1 MAKLTIS
8 EVAIVNDQHL
18 FSGTST
24 HAYKIYKNLREHN
37 IASEIHQFLISNDK
51 PKEDNLFIKY
61 GLLHNYNG
69 NSKYV
74 YDAKLAFNFLTGL
87 NWRSFKEIKS
97 NIILLS
103 GPTLLP
109 LARYSAKSIVIGHD
123 LFFLENPGGSI
134 FLASYMKRMYKAF
147 KNVNC
152 VMVNS
157 EFTRNVF
164 IRSLKL
170 DQNRVQV
177 VYPYVDSDVF
187 YPGNSNVK
195 DFLKVKEE
203 DIVILSVGGDEPN
216 KNIESVLKLLKKLPD
231 NYKLIRVGRN
241 FNTVKMID
249 NLGLVKRVITL
260 GNVDIKLL
268 SELYRGCNFFIFP
281 SLSEGFG
288 IPLIEAM
295 ASGIP
300 FIASNRA
307 SLPEVA
313 GDSGIICEPHDI
325 ECMLKAVIELNSDDS
340 LRKYY
345 VDKGLKRAMEFSKE
359 KQFQSLSKVLRLVN
373 NEI

>member
-8 EVAIVNDQHL
+8 EVAIINDQHM

-37 IASEIHQFLISNDK
+37 IAAEIHQFLISNDI
-51 PKEDNLFIKY
+51 PKEVNLFIKH
-61 GLLHNYNG
+61 GLLYNYNG
-69 NSKYV
+69 KSKYV
-74 YDAKLAFNFLTGL
+74 YNIKLALNFLTGL

-97 NIILLS
+97 DIIFLS

-109 LARYSAKSIVIGHD
+109 LTKYNAKTIVIGHD
-123 LFFLENPGGSI
+123 LFFRENTGGSI
-134 FLASYMKRMYKAF
+134 FLASYMKRTYKAF
-147 KNVNC
+147 KNAKY
-152 VMVNS
+152 VMANS

-164 IRSLKL
+164 IRSLNL
-170 DQNRVQV
+170 DENRVQV

-187 YPGNSNVK
+187 HPGNSNIK
-195 DFLKVKEE
+195 DILRVKEE
-203 DIVILSVGGDEPN
+203 DVLILSVGGDEPN

-241 FNTVKMID
+241 FNILKLIND
-249 NLGLVKRVITL
+249 SSLLNRVITL
-260 GNVDIKLL
+260 GNVDTKLL

>member
-37 IASEIHQFLISNDK
+37 IAAEMHQFLISNDT

-61 GLLHNYNG
+61 GLLHNYNRK
-69 NSKYV
+69 SKYV
-74 YDAKLAFNFLTGL
+74 YNTKLALNFISGL

-147 KNVNC
+147 KNANYVI
-152 VMVNS
+152 VDS
-157 EFTRNVF
+157 KFTRNEF
-164 IRSLKL
+164 LRNLKL
-170 DQNRVQV
+170 DENNVQV

-216 KNIESVLKLLKKLPD
+216 KNIESVLKLHPLYSSDRSFISTLP
-231 NYKLIRVGRN
+231 
-241 FNTVKMID
+241 
-249 NLGLVKRVITL
+249 RVITRFT
-260 GNVDIKLL
+260 KPRL
-268 SELYRGCNFFIFP
+268 SIILTVLKFRPTRI
-281 SLSEGFG
+281 SL
-288 IPLIEAM
+288 
-295 ASGIP
+295 
-300 FIASNRA
+300 
-307 SLPEVA
+307 
-313 GDSGIICEPHDI
+313 
-325 ECMLKAVIELNSDDS
+325 
-340 LRKYY
+340 
-345 VDKGLKRAMEFSKE
+345 
-359 KQFQSLSKVLRLVN
+359 
-373 NEI
+373 

>member
-1 MAKLTIS
+1 MANLTRS
-8 EVAIVNDQHL
+8 EVAIVNDQHM

-37 IASEIHQFLISNDK
+37 IASEIHQFLISNDT
-51 PKEDNLFIKY
+51 PKEENLFIKY
-61 GLLHNYNG
+61 GLLHNYKG
-69 NSKYV
+69 KSKYI
-74 YDAKLAFNFLTGL
+74 YDTKLALNFLTGL
-87 NWRSFKEIKS
+87 NWKSFKDIKS
-97 NIILLS
+97 DITLLS

-109 LARYSAKSIVIGHD
+109 LTKYNTKTIVIGHD
-123 LFFLENPGGSI
+123 LFFLENTGGSI
-134 FLASYMKRMYKAF
+134 FLASYMKRTYKAF
-147 KNVNC
+147 KNANYVI
-152 VMVNS
+152 VNS
-157 EFTRNVF
+157 KFTRNEF
-164 IRSLKL
+164 LRSLKL
-170 DQNRVQV
+170 DENRVRV

-187 YPGNSNVK
+187 HPGNSNVK

-203 DIVILSVGGDEPN
+203 DVLILSVGGDDPN

-249 NLGLVKRVITL
+249 NLDLVKRVITL
-260 GNVDIKLL
+260 GNVDTKLL

-300 FIASNRA
+300 LITSNQA

-325 ECMLKAVIELNSDDS
+325 ECMSKAVIELNSDDS

-345 VDKGLKRAMEFSKE
+345 VAKELKRVMEFSKE
-359 KQFQSLSKVLRLVN
+359 KQFQSLSKVLKLL
-373 NEI
+373 NEEI

>member
-1 MAKLTIS
+1 M
-8 EVAIVNDQHL
+8 
-18 FSGTST
+18 
-24 HAYKIYKNLREHN
+24 
-37 IASEIHQFLISNDK
+37 HQFLISNDK

-69 NSKYV
+69 RSKYI
-74 YDAKLAFNFLTGL
+74 YDTKLALNFLTGL
-87 NWRSFKEIKS
+87 NWRSFKDIKS
-97 NIILLS
+97 DVILLS

-109 LARYSAKSIVIGHD
+109 LAKYNTKTIVIGHD
-123 LFFLENPGGSI
+123 LFFLENAGGSI
-134 FLASYMKRMYKAF
+134 FLASYMKRAYKTF
-147 KNVNC
+147 KNANY

-157 EFTRNVF
+157 EFSRNVF

-177 VYPYVDSDVF
+177 VYPYVDTDVF
-187 YPGNSNVK
+187 HPGNSIVK
-195 DFLKVKEE
+195 DLLKVKEE
-203 DIVILSVGGDEPN
+203 DVLILSVGGDEPN
-216 KNIESVLKLLKKLPD
+216 KNIESVLKLLKKLPY

-241 FNTVKMID
+241 FNTLKLIND
-249 NLGLVKRVITL
+249 PSLKDRVITL

-268 SELYRGCNFFIFP
+268 SELYRGCNLFIFP
-281 SLSEGFG
+281 SLFEGFG

-313 GDSGIICEPHDI
+313 GDSGIICEPYDI
-325 ECMLKAVIELNSDDS
+325 ECMSKAVIELNFDDS

-345 VDKGLKRAMEFSKE
+345 VDKGLKRVREFSKE
-359 KQFQSLSKVLRLVN
+359 KQFRSLSNVLKLVN
-373 NEI
+373 EEI